1 MARRERPEI
10 HAEQPLR
17 QMGDGDLIGLVGED
31 DQEAFRELYVRHARA
46 ARSLAM
52 RICRQPAL
60 AEDAVQDAFI
70 ALWRS
75 SRLYDRG
82 RGTVRSWV
90 LAIVRNTAIDAT
102 RRRQGVVE
110 ETLDGIS
117 LDGLALHGIGPDGLA
132 GAKASSAPEGWVR
145 ADLRSALAAL
155 PGEQSTVIELAFYG
169 GYSSSEIAAMM
180 LTSVGTVKGRMRL
193 GLGKLRAQLAGRRAA
208 L

>member
-1 MARRERPEI
+1 MARREHPEI
-10 HAEQPLR
+10 HAERSLR
-17 QMGDGDLIGLVGED
+17 QMVDGDLIGLVKEKD
-31 DQEAFRELYVRHARA
+31 EEAFRELYVRHDRA

-52 RICRQPAL
+52 RICKQPAL

-75 SRLYDRG
+75 SRLYDRR

-90 LAIVRNTAIDAT
+90 LAIVHNTAIDAI
-102 RRRQGVVE
+102 RRRRGVAE
-110 ETLDGIS
+110 ERLDGID
-117 LDGLALHGIGPDGLA
+117 LDGLAPDGIDLEGPA
-132 GAKASSAPEGWVR
+132 GARAWGPESSLR
-145 ADLRSALAAL
+145 ADLRSALATL
-155 PGEQSTVIELAFYG
+155 PGEQSTVIELAFFG